1 MKKIVKENIPLE
13 RYTMSYDEAVAFFK
27 EKDEPYKI
35 ELTEKHAGEDI
46 SFYSQGEFVDLCAGP
61 HVTYTSAVKAFK
73 LTSVAGAYWRGS
85 EKNKM
90 LSRIYGISFP
100 KKAELEAYLEAV
112 EDAKRRD
119 HNVLGRQLKFFCNS
133 DYVGQ
138 GLPLLMPKGA
148 KLFQILNRYVQ
159 DKEEYEYYCEL
170 PDMIEVYRG
179 VAVGRAK
186 EDGLSWTCNRKTAE
200 WFANRFNYSDNKG
213 YIIKGVIDKAD
224 VFAYF
229 NGRNEDEICCNS
241 SKVRDIQKI
250 TFSN

>member
-1 MKKIVKENIPLE
+1 MKHTDLNKLKEIALDFLDIEP
-13 RYTMSYDEAVAFFK
+13 EAVPEFPLIVNH
-27 EKDEPYKI
+27 PYY
-35 ELTEKHAGEDI
+35 D
-46 SFYSQGEFVDLCAGP
+46 
-61 HVTYTSAVKAFK
+61 
-73 LTSVAGAYWRGS
+73 
-85 EKNKM
+85 
-90 LSRIYGISFP
+90 SRIMALP
-100 KKAELEAYLEAV
+100 KPTEDGQFNV
-112 EDAKRRD
+112 EPFDIFECPEKFEKLKDHMRESIINGNLDTIFARILAKY
-119 HNVLGRQLKFFCNS
+119 HLAFLKFAKPYMSKKDFDTYLGYSWVFSENPNQDANVDIPTLIKWFKS
-133 DYVGQ
+133 AN
-138 GLPLLMPKGA
+138 PKHLM
-148 KLFQILNRYVQ
+148 

-170 PDMIEVYRG
+170 PNVIEVYRG

-241 SKVRDIQKI
+241 SKVRDIQKT